1 MFVQTN
7 TIRAAKNYM
16 QERLSPHFSESEIRQ
31 IARDSICK
39 RMQLSSSEYLL
50 SDDHLLSESDLLFL
64 RSVVKRLLANEP
76 FQYVLGSVHFCGIEL
91 KTDARALIPRPE
103 TEELVAWV
111 SEYYGSENS
120 VNVLDVCSGSGCIA
134 LALKYAHADWEIQG
148 VDVSREALDL
158 SKENAQQLGVNVDFI
173 ESDALGESVL
183 DFFELNSLDC
193 VVSNPPYIPNSE
205 RKQMN
210 QNVLDHEP
218 ELALFVDDEDP
229 LVFYRQIAHLS
240 MKLLKTQ
247 GTLFFELHENLS
259 DQTIELM
266 QTLGFVNIEL
276 RKDLQG
282 KNRMLLLQ
290 KP

>member
-16 QERLSPHFSESEIRQ
+16 QDRLKPLFSETEIRQ
-31 IARDSICK
+31 IVRESICK
-39 RMQLSSSEYLL
+39 RMKLSASDYLL
-50 SDDHLLSESDLLFL
+50 SDDLLLSESDLLFL

-76 FQYVLGSVHFCGIEL
+76 FQYILGSAHFCNLEL

-103 TEELVAWV
+103 TEELVACV
-111 SEYYGSENS
+111 SRFYSTEKSI
-120 VNVLDVCSGSGCIA
+120 NVLDVCSGSGCIA
-134 LALKYAHADWEIQG
+134 LALKDEHPYWEIHG
-148 VDVSREALDL
+148 LDVSKDALELSREN
-158 SKENAQQLGVNVDFI
+158 SRELGLNVDFH
-173 ESDALGESVL
+173 EGDALGNSIHEL
-183 DFFELNSLDC
+183 FEPNGLDC
-193 VVSNPPYIPNSE
+193 IVSNPPYIPNE
-205 RKQMN
+205 NRKNMH

-218 ELALFVDDEDP
+218 ALALFVSDEDP
-229 LVFYRQIAHLS
+229 LIFYRAIAQLS
-240 MKLLKTQ
+240 MKILKSK

-259 DQTIELM
+259 QQTIELM
-266 QTLGFVNIEL
+266 QSLGFVNIEL